1 MGNQSDALSKLATI
15 CAQESTR
22 RENSPATS
30 ALSTST
36 AASDDQGV
44 IAPPGDNRSLSHPL
58 AAASSTCYRYPPPH
72 HHHLPP
78 PRIFHTP
85 PNYPYPT
92 VAHVYPGYHS
102 YPPPHSRQPM
112 YMRRSG
118 GDSTEHLY
126 SDDKTCH
133 SGDKSEDDKE
143 DVEMSGSTSSEDI
156 AAKPKKEGGNLKED
170 EKFKSSNG
178 SPVYHPPYIHQ
189 GHRFRSSPPPPSP
202 HQYPYPP
209 SYGLRPIPPQR
220 MRSYPGPPGYAFSH
234 GYPPHAA
241 HPHYLSRELPHGP
254 HPYYQRSHSD
264 QNVNRRLPYSPDTA
278 TQRLSP
284 SNTETDHLHSEA
296 SEFDYNAEE
305 ANLTSSTWS
314 ALKPMP
320 KDDKPPI
327 VQVKNQSSIRSLAD
341 VNVSPAKSDV
351 AMSLPATEMDDDDD
365 DSEETQL
372 LIASPDYKR
381 RASTGKW
388 SSLEDA
394 ALRRAV
400 TANSGKNW
408 KKIAF
413 HLPGRTDVQC
423 LHRWQKVLKPG
434 LVKGPWTPE
443 EDALV
448 AELVEKYGQMK
459 WSFIAR
465 QLQGR
470 LGKQCRERWYNHL
483 SPDIKKG
490 GWTKEED
497 KLIINAHERLGNKW
511 AEISKHLEGRTDN
524 AIKNRW
530 NSTLKRIIEQEHG
543 EESDNGIK
551 GKHTRKRKTN
561 TLRQQ
566 TVKRSN
572 SSNDRTD
579 SSFRIMQ
586 VDSTDNDAAAA
597 LSSLAYSSTHIFSQT
612 SSPLLSSMSST
623 KFVSPE
629 PKNTPHLN
637 HTEES
642 QHPDSMPHLHLS
654 ERQSSILSE
663 RPSLS
668 EATLLMDLNKS
679 FN

>member
-1 MGNQSDALSKLATI
+1 
-15 CAQESTR
+15 
-22 RENSPATS
+22 
-30 ALSTST
+30 
-36 AASDDQGV
+36 
-44 IAPPGDNRSLSHPL
+44 
-58 AAASSTCYRYPPPH
+58 
-72 HHHLPP
+72 
-78 PRIFHTP
+78 
-85 PNYPYPT
+85 
-92 VAHVYPGYHS
+92 
-102 YPPPHSRQPM
+102 M

-118 GDSTEHLY
+118 NDSTEHLY

-133 SGDKSEDDKE
+133 SDHKSDEDKE
-143 DVEMSGSTSSEDI
+143 DVDMSVSKSNEDI
-156 AAKPKKEGGNLKED
+156 TAKPKKEGGNLK
-170 EKFKSSNG
+170 NG
-178 SPVYHPPYIHQ
+178 YPPPYIHQ
-189 GHRFRSSPPPPSP
+189 GYRFQSSPPPSP
-202 HQYPYPP
+202 HQYPHHPHCGP
-209 SYGLRPIPPQR
+209 RPIAPQR
-220 MRSYPGPPGYAFSH
+220 MVSYPGPPQGYAFSH

-241 HPHYLSRELPHGP
+241 HPHYLPRELPHGP
-254 HPYYQRSHSD
+254 HLYYQRSHSGH
-264 QNVNRRLPYSPDTA
+264 NVHCGLPSSPNTS

-284 SNTETDHLHSEA
+284 GNTETNHLHPEA

-305 ANLTSSTWS
+305 ANLTRSTWS
-314 ALKPMP
+314 ALKHMP
-320 KDDKPPI
+320 KDDKLLI
-327 VQVKNQSSIRSLAD
+327 AQAKNQAPIRSLAD
-341 VNVSPAKSDV
+341 VNGSPTKTDV
-351 AMSLPATEMDDDDD
+351 AMSHPATTEMDDDDD

-394 ALRRAV
+394 SLRQAV

-448 AELVEKYGQMK
+448 AELVEKYGQKK

-497 KLIINAHERLGNKW
+497 KLIFNAHERLGNKW
-511 AEISKHLEGRTDN
+511 AEISKCLDGRTDN

-530 NSTLKRIIEQEHG
+530 NSTLKRIIEQEDG
-543 EESDNGIK
+543 GDSNSGIK
-551 GKHTRKRKTN
+551 SETGRKRKTN
-561 TLRQQ
+561 TLRRQ

-572 SSNDRTD
+572 SKNDRTD
-579 SSFRIMQ
+579 SSSPIMQ

-597 LSSLAYSSTHIFSQT
+597 LSSLAYISTHIMSQT
-612 SSPLLSSMSST
+612 SSPLLLSLSST

-629 PKNTPHLN
+629 PKNAPHLN
-637 HTEES
+637 CTLES
-642 QHPDSMPHLHLS
+642 EHADSMPHLHLS

-668 EATLLMDLNKS
+668 EASLLMELNKCV
-679 FN
+679 N

>member
-1 MGNQSDALSKLATI
+1 
-15 CAQESTR
+15 
-22 RENSPATS
+22 
-30 ALSTST
+30 
-36 AASDDQGV
+36 
-44 IAPPGDNRSLSHPL
+44 
-58 AAASSTCYRYPPPH
+58 
-72 HHHLPP
+72 
-78 PRIFHTP
+78 
-85 PNYPYPT
+85 
-92 VAHVYPGYHS
+92 
-102 YPPPHSRQPM
+102 
-112 YMRRSG
+112 MRR
-118 GDSTEHLY
+118 DSTEHLY

-133 SGDKSEDDKE
+133 SNDKSEDVNE
-143 DVEMSGSTSSEDI
+143 DVEMSVSKSNEDI
-156 AAKPKKEGGNLKED
+156 TAKPKKEGRDLKQD
-170 EKFKSSNG
+170 EKLKPTPNG
-178 SPVYHPPYIHQ
+178 SPVYPPPYIHQ
-189 GHRFRSSPPPPSP
+189 GHRFRSSPPPSP

-209 SYGLRPIPPQR
+209 PGYGPRPIPSQR
-220 MRSYPGPPGYAFSH
+220 MRSYPGPPQGYAYSPH
-234 GYPPHAA
+234 GYPHAA
-241 HPHYLSRELPHGP
+241 HPHYLPRELPHGP

-264 QNVNRRLPYSPDTA
+264 HNVHRGLPSSPNTA

-284 SNTETDHLHSEA
+284 SNTETNRLHSEA
-296 SEFDYNAEE
+296 SEFDYNTEE
-305 ANLTSSTWS
+305 ANLTRSTWS
-314 ALKPMP
+314 GVKPMS
-320 KDDKPPI
+320 KDDKPLI
-327 VQVKNQSSIRSLAD
+327 VQAKNQASITSLATD
-341 VNVSPAKSDV
+341 ISGSPAKTDV
-351 AMSLPATEMDDDDD
+351 AISQSAAEMDDDDD

-372 LIASPDYKR
+372 LSASPDYKR

-394 ALRRAV
+394 SLRRAV
-400 TANSGKNW
+400 AVNSGKNW

-448 AELVEKYGQMK
+448 AELVEKYGQKK

-497 KLIINAHERLGNKW
+497 KLIIDAHERLGNKW
-511 AEISKHLEGRTDN
+511 AEISKCLDGRTDN

-530 NSTLKRIIEQEHG
+530 NSTLKRIIEQDHG
-543 EESDNGIK
+543 EESYTGIK
-551 GKHTRKRKTN
+551 SKTGRKRKTN
-561 TLRQQ
+561 TLRRQ

-579 SSFRIMQ
+579 SSSPIMQ

-597 LSSLAYSSTHIFSQT
+597 LSSLAYSSTHIMSQT
-612 SSPLLSSMSST
+612 SSPLLSSLSST

-629 PKNTPHLN
+629 PKNAPHLN
-637 HTEES
+637 RTLES
-642 QHPDSMPHLHLS
+642 EHADSMPHLHLS

-668 EATLLMDLNKS
+668 EASLLMDLNKS
-679 FN
+679 VN

>member
-36 AASDDQGV
+36 AASDDQGA
-44 IAPPGDNRSLSHPL
+44 ITPPGDSRSLGHPL
-58 AAASSTCYRYPPPH
+58 ASSSSTCYRYPPPH
-72 HHHLPP
+72 HHHLLP

-92 VAHVYPGYHS
+92 AAHVYPGYP
-102 YPPPHSRQPM
+102 YPPPHSRPPM
-112 YMRRSG
+112 YMRRIG

-126 SDDKTCH
+126 SDNKTCH
-133 SGDKSEDDKE
+133 SSHKSDEDKE
-143 DVEMSGSTSSEDI
+143 DVDMSVSKSSEDI
-156 AAKPKKEGGNLKED
+156 AAKPKKVGVDLKQD
-170 EKFKSSNG
+170 KKPKPTSNG
-178 SPVYHPPYIHQ
+178 SPVYPPPYIH
-189 GHRFRSSPPPPSP
+189 PPSP
-202 HQYPYPP
+202 HQYPYHPP
-209 SYGLRPIPPQR
+209 YGPRPIPPQR
-220 MRSYPGPPGYAFSH
+220 MRSYPGPPQGYTYSH
-234 GYPPHAA
+234 GYPHTAY
-241 HPHYLSRELPHGP
+241 PHYLPQELVHGP
-254 HPYYQRSHSD
+254 HPYYQRSYSD
-264 QNVNRRLPYSPDTA
+264 HNVHRGLPTSPNTA

-284 SNTETDHLHSEA
+284 SNIETNHLHSEA

-305 ANLTSSTWS
+305 ANLTRSTWS
-314 ALKPMP
+314 TVKAMP
-320 KDDKPPI
+320 KDDKPLI
-327 VQVKNQSSIRSLAD
+327 VQAKTQSSIRSLAD
-341 VNVSPAKSDV
+341 VNGSPAMSDV
-351 AMSLPATEMDDDDD
+351 AISHPATEMDDDDE

-372 LIASPDYKR
+372 LIASLDYKR

-394 ALRRAV
+394 SLRRAV

-443 EDALV
+443 EDSLV
-448 AELVEKYGQMK
+448 AELVEKYGQKK

-497 KLIINAHERLGNKW
+497 QMIINAHERLGNKW
-511 AEISKHLEGRTDN
+511 AEISKCLDGRTDN

-530 NSTLKRIIEQEHG
+530 NSTLKRIIEQDH
-543 EESDNGIK
+543 EEENDTGMK
-551 GKHTRKRKTN
+551 GKTGRKRKTN
-561 TLRQQ
+561 ALLRQ

-572 SSNDRTD
+572 SSNDCTD
-579 SSFRIMQ
+579 SSSPIMQ

-597 LSSLAYSSTHIFSQT
+597 LSSLAYSSTHIMSQT
-612 SSPLLSSMSST
+612 LSPLLSSLSST

-629 PKNTPHLN
+629 PKNAPHLN
-637 HTEES
+637 HMLES
-642 QHPDSMPHLHLS
+642 EHADSMPHLHLS
-654 ERQSSILSE
+654 EQQSSILSK

-668 EATLLMDLNKS
+668 EASLLMELNKS
-679 FN
+679 VN